1 MTSKSTE
8 FLFSKIE
15 KNDNGTEKA
24 KAGMPSR
31 NGENTQTEYVL
42 RKMQNKDDNIRIFL
56 KKNIYLL
63 AQI

>member
-42 RKMQNKDDNIRIFL
+42 RKMQNKDDNIRIFF
-56 KKNIYLL
+56 
-63 AQI
+63 